1 MPSSA
6 VDDIT
11 RAQREAAAAGYV
23 NSRYVNIVTFAET
36 VSDAD
41 QPQFKL
47 AIRSEPIQEDDPD
60 AQSAFS
66 SVANTLRAV
75 SVGARC
81 LLLNTFADRIQ
92 QASQVAA
99 PRKQG
104 TVRGRRDVRNTVF
117 VPSGQSL
124 ESAGLGGP
132 SMPSGPPFNLP
143 GSPPLSSESQQGSDA
158 QSVRSAHSLGSLAH
172 PSTITH
178 PQMHQPGLNVS
189 IVETVSA
196 TWVKSLVTKAV
207 VIGELALQHN
217 PTDTMSPSGSEN
229 VRLENFP
236 VLEKVA
242 PNPSFIAQMPLKSGE
257 YSVNL
262 SQITRPSV
270 AFKYQVHLE
279 DNNLAAHAPVSITA
293 NWKVEPTQASVI
305 LTYAFNPAF
314 VSPAKRSVSLK
325 NVIVSIPVENAKA
338 LNCQS
343 KPQGIFAK
351 ERSLVYW
358 KLGDMTLDG
367 YAEAPQ
373 KLLARFT
380 TESEARPGSVEMRWE
395 ISGEAATGL
404 GSGLSLRQMTSVKEE
419 GGSDPFADEG
429 TSTNASGSWKEVP
442 VTRRIIS
449 GKYIAN

>member
-1 MPSSA
+1 MLSP
-6 VDDIT
+6 
-11 RAQREAAAAGYV
+11 EAYIYIYV
-23 NSRYVNIVTFAET
+23 TLAEN
-36 VSDAD
+36 VSDTD
-41 QPQFKL
+41 PPQFKL
-47 AIRSEPIQEDDPD
+47 AIRSEPIQDDDPD

-75 SVGARC
+75 SSGAWC
-81 LLLNTFADRIQ
+81 LLLTTDADRTQ
-92 QASQVAA
+92 QATQVAA
-99 PRKQG
+99 PRTG
-104 TVRGRRDVRNTVF
+104 PLRGRRDVRNTVF

-124 ESAGLGGP
+124 ESAGLGGL
-132 SMPSGPPFNLP
+132 SMPSGPPSSLP

-196 TWVKSLVTKAV
+196 TWVKSQVTKAV

-217 PTDTMSPSGSEN
+217 ATDKTSSSESEN
-229 VRLENFP
+229 IRLENFP

-242 PNPSFIAQMPLKSGE
+242 PNPTFITQMPSKSGE
-257 YSVNL
+257 YTVNL

-279 DNNLAAHAPVSITA
+279 DDSLAAHAPVSITA
-293 NWKVEPTQASVI
+293 NWKLEPTQASVI
-305 LTYAFNPAF
+305 LTYGFNPAF
-314 VSPAKRSVSLK
+314 VSPVKRSVSLR
-325 NVIVSIPVENAKA
+325 NVIISIPVENAKA
-338 LNCQS
+338 LSCQS
-343 KPQGIFAK
+343 KPLGIFAK

-380 TESEARPGSVEMRWE
+380 TDSEAKPGSVEMRWE
-395 ISGEAATGL
+395 ISGDAATGL
-404 GSGLSLRQMTSVKEE
+404 GSGLSLGQMTNAKG
-419 GGSDPFADEG
+419 GGSDPFADES
-429 TSTNASGSWKEVP
+429 TSTSAAGNWKEVP